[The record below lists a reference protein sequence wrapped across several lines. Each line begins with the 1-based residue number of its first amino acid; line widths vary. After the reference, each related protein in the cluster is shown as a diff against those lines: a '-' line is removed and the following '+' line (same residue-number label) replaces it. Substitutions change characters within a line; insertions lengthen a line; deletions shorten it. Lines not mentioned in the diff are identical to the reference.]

1 MGEQSTTMPHQSASY
16 PSLRGKTVLIS
27 GGAEGIGAAAVEL
40 FCRQGSRVVF
50 LDYATGPAGRL
61 CKRMA
66 GVPGATQPT
75 FMYCDL
81 TELEQVRRC
90 AHGTLERF
98 GGVDVLINNAGA
110 GGPEARVSTSELTAE
125 SFEAAINA
133 NLRHQVFLTQA
144 VAPSMMGRGSGSI
157 INMGSISWRI
167 PAAGLPVYAAA
178 KAAVM
183 GLTRAH
189 AHEFGPRGVRVNSI
203 MPGAIATQR
212 QLDTVMTDEYRA
224 QCLRAQA
231 LKRVLMPVEVAR
243 LMLFLASDDA
253 SAMTG
258 GSHVVDG
265 GWVGDT

>member
-1 MGEQSTTMPHQSASY
+1 MGEQITTMCEQSTTMPHQSASY

-61 CKRMA
+61 CERMA
-66 GVPGATQPT
+66 GIPGATQPT

-110 GGPEARVSTSELTAE
+110 GGPEARVATSELTAE

-157 INMGSISWRI
+157 M
-167 PAAGLPVYAAA
+167 PA
-178 KAAVM
+178 
-183 GLTRAH
+183 R
-189 AHEFGPRGVRVNSI
+189 FGPRGVRVNSI